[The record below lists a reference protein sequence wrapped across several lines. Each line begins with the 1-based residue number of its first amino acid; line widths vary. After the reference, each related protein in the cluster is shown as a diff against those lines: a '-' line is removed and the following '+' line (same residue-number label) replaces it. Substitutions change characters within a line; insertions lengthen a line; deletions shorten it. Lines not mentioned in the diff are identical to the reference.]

1 MAHRLQTLFL
11 TLLLILGL
19 TVFPVFA
26 EEDDGSWDGWN
37 DNGWYDDIPEEETE
51 PDVVIFPD
59 VQPGSWYY
67 KDVMALYNARVI
79 DGFKDGTFQPESTV
93 TTGQAL
99 KMILLAAGY
108 GEPERVASHWARG
121 YLNLALDEGILE
133 RGEITDL
140 DVTILRSLVAK
151 IAAKALHLERQSAE
165 NFFVDTTDDFT
176 QALYEAGIING
187 YKDGTYLPGRTL
199 TRAELSAIVH
209 RIYTYREDQN
219 TNDDPSGENSDIQL
233 RTTEKCIS
241 LIKELEGFQEK
252 PYWDYQQYSIGYGS
266 ACKEGEYP
274 NGITREEADR
284 LLRKYLQGFEK
295 DLDAFLEKNNLRL
308 SDNQYDALICFSYN
322 LGSSWMKN
330 TKLANLLIRGD
341 YTENE
346 FASAYGVW
354 CHVGTD
360 AQIHKGLITRRIRE
374 LQMFFDN
381 DYTGS
386 AANTFYYV
394 IYTTD
399 RGELET
405 DVGLY
410 RAGSYYDPLFSAE
423 CEGDTVLGWFTE
435 DGVAL
440 TERDVAAGN
449 VTVSAAWQSDYG
461 GGFWD
466 ESGDYWP

>member
-37 DNGWYDDIPEEETE
+37 DNGWYDDLPEEETE
-51 PDVVIFPD
+51 PDEVIFPD
-59 VQPGSWYY
+59 VQPDLWYY
-67 KDVMALYNARVI
+67 KDVMALYDARVI

-151 IAAKALHLERQSAE
+151 VAAKALHLERQSAE

-219 TNDDPSGENSDIQL
+219 TNDEPSGENSDIQL
-233 RTTEKCIS
+233 RTTEKCVS

-266 ACKEGEYP
+266 ACTKDEYP
-274 NGITREEADR
+274 NGITEAQADI
-284 LLRKYLQGFEK
+284 LLREMLQGFEK
-295 DLDAFLEKNNLRL
+295 KLDKFLQENYITLR
-308 SDNQYDALICFSYN
+308 DNQYDAMISLTYN
-322 LGSSWMKN
+322 IGSGWMKESA
-330 TKLANLLIRGD
+330 LATLLKNGT
-341 YTENE
+341 YSNNE
-346 FASAYGVW
+346 LASAIGIW
-354 CHVGTD
+354 CHVKSNGVTS
-360 AQIHKGLITRRIRE
+360 IHDGLVARRISE
-374 LQMFFDN
+374 INVFLYG
-381 DYTGS
+381 DYSGKATGFYSVRFEQTEKGDRARDIAFYEAGS
-386 AANTFYYV
+386 A
-394 IYTTD
+394 
-399 RGELET
+399 
-405 DVGLY
+405 
-410 RAGSYYDPLFSAE
+410 YDPAFEATSDDGE
-423 CEGDTVLGWFTE
+423 IFLGWYTE
-435 DGVAL
+435 DGTLL
-440 TERDVAAGN
+440 TDLRATQDLT
-449 VTVSAAWQSDYG
+449 VTARWESDDAWV
-461 GGFWD
+461 
-466 ESGDYWP
+466 

>member
-37 DNGWYDDIPEEETE
+37 DNGWYDDLPEEETE
-51 PDVVIFPD
+51 PDEVIFPD

-67 KDVMALYNARVI
+67 KDVMALYDARVI

-165 NFFVDTTDDFT
+165 NYFVDTTDDFT

-219 TNDDPSGENSDIQL
+219 TNDEPSDENSDIQL
-233 RTTEKCIS
+233 RTTEKCVS

-266 ACKEGEYP
+266 ACTKDEYP
-274 NGITREEADR
+274 NGITEAQADI
-284 LLRKYLQGFEK
+284 LLREMLQGFEEK
-295 DLDAFLEKNNLRL
+295 LDKFLQENYITLR
-308 SDNQYDALICFSYN
+308 DNQYDALISLTYN
-322 LGSSWMKN
+322 IGSGWMKESA
-330 TKLANLLIRGD
+330 LATLLKNGT
-341 YTENE
+341 YSNNE
-346 FASAYGVW
+346 LASAIGIW
-354 CHVGTD
+354 CHVKSNGVTS
-360 AQIHKGLITRRIRE
+360 IHDGLVARRISE
-374 LQMFFDN
+374 INVFLYG
-381 DYTGS
+381 DYSGEATGFYSVRFEQTEKGDRARDIAFYEAGS
-386 AANTFYYV
+386 A
-394 IYTTD
+394 
-399 RGELET
+399 
-405 DVGLY
+405 
-410 RAGSYYDPLFSAE
+410 YDPAFEATSDDGE
-423 CEGDTVLGWFTE
+423 IFLGWYTE
-435 DGVAL
+435 DGTLL
-440 TERDVAAGN
+440 TDLRATQDLT
-449 VTVSAAWQSDYG
+449 VTARWESDDAWV
-461 GGFWD
+461 
-466 ESGDYWP
+466 

>member
-37 DNGWYDDIPEEETE
+37 DNGWYDDLPEEETE
-51 PDVVIFPD
+51 PDEVIFPD
-59 VQPGSWYY
+59 VQPDLWYY
-67 KDVMALYNARVI
+67 KDVMALYDARVI

-151 IAAKALHLERQSAE
+151 VAAKALHLERQSAE
-165 NFFVDTTDDFT
+165 NFFVDTTDDYT

-219 TNDDPSGENSDIQL
+219 TNDEPSGENSDIQL

-266 ACKEGEYP
+266 YCEKDEYP
-274 NGITREEADR
+274 DGITEKQADR
-284 LLRKYLQGFEK
+284 LLRKRLQGFEAK
-295 DLDAFLEKNNLRL
+295 LDEFLDKNSIRL
-308 SDNQYDALICFSYN
+308 KEQEYDALVSFTYN
-322 LGSSWMKN
+322 NGDYWMREKN
-330 TKLANLLIRGD
+330 QSRLAALLISGR
-341 YTENE
+341 YSVNE
-346 FASAYGVW
+346 FASAFGIW
-354 CHVGTD
+354 CHVTSSSGTE
-360 AQIHKGLITRRIRE
+360 IHNGLIERRLKE
-374 LQMFFDN
+374 LKLFFYG
-381 DYTGS
+381 DYDGR
-386 AANTFYYV
+386 NTDGFSYV
-394 IYTTD
+394 IFRTEKGSLDVDVAVY
-399 RGELET
+399 ET
-405 DVGLY
+405 
-410 RAGSYYDPLFSAE
+410 GSYYDPMFEASCDEDEFFGWVTENGVVIDENTRVEENLTLTALWRSEAE
-423 CEGDTVLGWFTE
+423 GWF
-435 DGVAL
+435 
-440 TERDVAAGN
+440 
-449 VTVSAAWQSDYG
+449 
-461 GGFWD
+461 
-466 ESGDYWP
+466 

>member
-51 PDVVIFPD
+51 PDEVIFPD

-67 KDVMALYNARVI
+67 KDVMALYDARVI
-79 DGFKDGTFQPESTV
+79 DGFKDGR
-93 TTGQAL
+93 
-99 KMILLAAGY
+99 Y
-108 GEPERVASHWARG
+108 
-121 YLNLALDEGILE
+121 
-133 RGEITDL
+133 GEITDL

-219 TNDDPSGENSDIQL
+219 TNDEPSDENSDIQL
-233 RTTEKCIS
+233 RTTEKCVS

-274 NGITREEADR
+274 NGISREEADR

-423 CEGDTVLGWFTE
+423 CEGDTFLGWFTE

>member
-37 DNGWYDDIPEEETE
+37 DNGWYDDLPEEETE
-51 PDVVIFPD
+51 PDEVIFPD

-67 KDVMALYNARVI
+67 KDVMALYDARVI

-140 DVTILRSLVAK
+140 DVTIRRSLVAK
-151 IAAKALHLERQSAE
+151 IAANALGLERQSQE
-165 NFFVDTTDDFT
+165 NHFVDTTDDYT
-176 QALYEAGIING
+176 QALYEAGIVNG
-187 YKDGTYLPGRTL
+187 YKDGTYLPDRTL
-199 TRAELSAIVH
+199 TRAELSAIVR
-209 RIYTYREDQN
+209 RIYDYREAQN
-219 TNDDPSGENSDIQL
+219 SGSDSDNSDITL
-233 RTTEKCIS
+233 RTTEKCIEM
-241 LIKELEGFQEK
+241 LKALEGFQEK

-266 ACKEGEYP
+266 ACKADEYP
-274 NGITREEADR
+274 DGITREEADR
-284 LLRKYLQGFEK
+284 LLRKYIQAFEK
-295 DLDAFLEKNNLRL
+295 DLDAFLDKNGVRL
-308 SDNQYDALICFSYN
+308 TDNQYDALICFTYN
-322 LGSSWMKN
+322 LGSGWMRN
-330 TKLANLLIRGD
+330 TKLSNLLVSGK

-360 AQIHKGLITRRIRE
+360 AQIHKGLINRRVRE
-374 LQMFFDN
+374 LKMFFDN
-381 DYTGS
+381 DYTNS
-386 AANTFYYV
+386 ASDTFYYV
-394 IYTTD
+394 IFTTEK
-399 RGELET
+399 GSLQT

-410 RAGSYYDPLFSAE
+410 RAGTSYDPMLPAE
-423 CEGDTVLGWFTE
+423 LDGDRFLGWFTE
-435 DGVAL
+435 DGIEL
-440 TERDVAAGN
+440 TADDVAREN
-449 VTVSAAWQSDYG
+449 LTVTARWESDEEDTG
-461 GGFWD
+461 WEDWG
-466 ESGDYWP
+466 

>member
-51 PDVVIFPD
+51 PDEVIFPD

-67 KDVMALYNARVI
+67 KDVMALYDARVI

-219 TNDDPSGENSDIQL
+219 TNDEPSGENSDIQL
-233 RTTEKCIS
+233 RTTEKCVS

-266 ACKEGEYP
+266 YCEKDEYP
-274 NGITREEADR
+274 DGITEKQADR
-284 LLRKYLQGFEK
+284 LLRKRLQGFEAK
-295 DLDAFLEKNNLRL
+295 LDEFLDKNGIRL
-308 SDNQYDALICFSYN
+308 KEQEYDALVSFTYN
-322 LGSSWMKN
+322 NGDYWMREKN
-330 TKLANLLIRGD
+330 QSRLASLLISGR
-341 YTENE
+341 YSVNE
-346 FASAYGVW
+346 FASAFGIW
-354 CHVGTD
+354 CHVTSSSGTE
-360 AQIHKGLITRRIRE
+360 IHNGLIERRLKE
-374 LQMFFDN
+374 LKLFFYG
-381 DYTGS
+381 DYDGR
-386 AANTFYYV
+386 NTDGFSYV
-394 IYTTD
+394 IFQTEKGSLDVDVAVY
-399 RGELET
+399 ET
-405 DVGLY
+405 
-410 RAGSYYDPLFSAE
+410 GSYYDPMFEASCDDDEFFGWVTENGVVIDENTRVEENLTLTALWRSEAE
-423 CEGDTVLGWFTE
+423 GW
-435 DGVAL
+435 
-440 TERDVAAGN
+440 
-449 VTVSAAWQSDYG
+449 S
-461 GGFWD
+461 
-466 ESGDYWP
+466 

>member
-37 DNGWYDDIPEEETE
+37 DNGWYDDLPEEETK
-51 PDVVIFPD
+51 PDEVIFPD

-67 KDVMALYNARVI
+67 KDVMALYDARVI

-219 TNDDPSGENSDIQL
+219 TNDEPSGENSDIQL
-233 RTTEKCIS
+233 RTTEKCVS

-266 ACKEGEYP
+266 YCEKDEYP
-274 NGITREEADR
+274 DGITEKQADR
-284 LLRKYLQGFEK
+284 LLRKRLQGFEAK
-295 DLDAFLEKNNLRL
+295 LDEFLDKNSIRL
-308 SDNQYDALICFSYN
+308 KEQEYDALVSFTYN
-322 LGSSWMKN
+322 NGDYWMREKN
-330 TKLANLLIRGD
+330 QSRLATLLISGR
-341 YTENE
+341 YSVNE
-346 FASAYGVW
+346 FASAFGIW
-354 CHVGTD
+354 CHVTSSSGTE
-360 AQIHKGLITRRIRE
+360 IHNGLIERRLKE
-374 LQMFFDN
+374 LKLFFYG
-381 DYTGS
+381 DYDGR
-386 AANTFYYV
+386 NTDGFSYV
-394 IYTTD
+394 IFRTEKGSLDVDVAVY
-399 RGELET
+399 ET
-405 DVGLY
+405 
-410 RAGSYYDPLFSAE
+410 GSYYDPMFEASCDDDEFFGWVTENGVVIDENTRVEENLTLTALWRSEAE
-423 CEGDTVLGWFTE
+423 GWF
-435 DGVAL
+435 
-440 TERDVAAGN
+440 
-449 VTVSAAWQSDYG
+449 
-461 GGFWD
+461 
-466 ESGDYWP
+466 

>member
-37 DNGWYDDIPEEETE
+37 DNGWYDDLPEEETE
-51 PDVVIFPD
+51 PDEVIFPD

-67 KDVMALYNARVI
+67 KDVMALYDARVI

-209 RIYTYREDQN
+209 RI
-219 TNDDPSGENSDIQL
+219 
-233 RTTEKCIS
+233 
-241 LIKELEGFQEK
+241 
-252 PYWDYQQYSIGYGS
+252 
-266 ACKEGEYP
+266 
-274 NGITREEADR
+274 
-284 LLRKYLQGFEK
+284 
-295 DLDAFLEKNNLRL
+295 
-308 SDNQYDALICFSYN
+308 
-322 LGSSWMKN
+322 
-330 TKLANLLIRGD
+330 
-341 YTENE
+341 
-346 FASAYGVW
+346 
-354 CHVGTD
+354 
-360 AQIHKGLITRRIRE
+360 
-374 LQMFFDN
+374 
-381 DYTGS
+381 
-386 AANTFYYV
+386 
-394 IYTTD
+394 
-399 RGELET
+399 
-405 DVGLY
+405 
-410 RAGSYYDPLFSAE
+410 
-423 CEGDTVLGWFTE
+423 
-435 DGVAL
+435 
-440 TERDVAAGN
+440 
-449 VTVSAAWQSDYG
+449 
-461 GGFWD
+461 
-466 ESGDYWP
+466 